1 MLSLIQ
7 AFELISDLLTG
18 SFFVSTRSTRVLI
31 IWIGWPIS
39 RLFAIE
45 VMTAVRT
52 RRYAASDLTGCGT
65 AMSSQTLL
73 VLTTCGN
80 AEEARSLAVLLIE
93 QRLAACVNALD
104 KVTSTYRWQ
113 DRVQQDQET
122 LLVIKTTAARYAAV
136 EQAIRAHS
144 KYELPEVLAIP
155 VAAGSSA
162 YLDWIGESVVGNED

>member
-1 MLSLIQ
+1 M
-7 AFELISDLLTG
+7 
-18 SFFVSTRSTRVLI
+18 
-31 IWIGWPIS
+31 IGIGRPIS
-39 RLFAIE
+39 RPFGIK
-45 VMTAVRT
+45 VMTAVLT
-52 RRYAASDLTGCGT
+52 RRYASSDLTGCGT
-65 AMSSQTLL
+65 AVSSQTLL

-113 DRVQQDQET
+113 GRVQQDQET
-122 LLVIKTTAARYAAV
+122 LLVIKTTAARYPAV

-144 KYELPEVLAIP
+144 KYELPEVVAIP

-162 YLDWIGESVVGNED
+162 YLDWVRESVAGNED